1 MSLSIS
7 TSTSMSMSVSVS
19 VSVYVSISMSFKRTF
34 YIYQLVTKNI
44 KLIKLYKLLVLF
56 RHKASFLKRG
66 GGGIDPIPK
75 NLTCKNKNQ
84 LPKIGKIWKGEGG
97 GGGGGVVYLHSMQN
111 VCKLFFFHYIF
122 HCQNFIVR
130 NILQFVGFDFN
141 NGQRKVRFF
150 SLDFAYD
157 I

>member
-7 TSTSMSMSVSVS
+7 TSTSMSMSMSVSVS

-97 GGGGGVVYLHSMQN
+97 GGGGGQYTYIP
-111 VCKLFFFHYIF
+111 CKTYVNYFFFIIY
-122 HCQNFIVR
+122 FIVR
-130 NILQFVGFDFN
+130 ISLSEIY
-141 NGQRKVRFF
+141 F
-150 SLDFAYD
+150 SLWDL
-157 I
+157 ILTTVNPK

>member
-7 TSTSMSMSVSVS
+7 TSTSMSMSMSVSVS

-66 GGGIDPIPK
+66 GGGGIDPIPK

-84 LPKIGKIWKGEGG
+84 LPKIEKIRKGEGG
-97 GGGGGVVYLHSMQN
+97 GGWGGGVVYLHSMQN
-111 VCKLFFFHYIF
+111 VCKLFFFSLYISLSEF
-122 HCQNFIVR
+122 HCQKFTSVCGI
-130 NILQFVGFDFN
+130 
-141 NGQRKVRFF
+141 
-150 SLDFAYD
+150 
-157 I
+157 